1 MGLFTS
7 FEVCVG
13 HCRKFILN
21 SRKMSSDIAWAI
33 TKNNSAYLLKKRNCP
48 KPLSTDPMNLTN
60 KHCKRFVGLVNK
72 KALAIAPASDNKGF
86 TVTIKKG
93 SSNRPGKNKDT
104 VTMKAGP
111 RRSLHK
117 VKALI
122 VKQRYRKDL
131 AKAALRRAAIIVRS
145 QKPLPPRKGS
155 KTAAKKSD

>member
-48 KPLSTDPMNLTN
+48 KPFSTDPMNLTN

-72 KALAIAPASDNKGF
+72 KAVAIAPASDNKGF

-131 AKAALRRAAIIVRS
+131 TKAALRRAAIIVRS

>member
-1 MGLFTS
+1 MGLFAS
-7 FEVCVG
+7 FGRACRSN
-13 HCRKFILN
+13 RKFILN

-48 KPLSTDPMNLTN
+48 KPFSTDPMNLTN

>member
-1 MGLFTS
+1 MGLFFTS

-48 KPLSTDPMNLTN
+48 KPFSTDPMNLTN

-86 TVTIKKG
+86 TVT
-93 SSNRPGKNKDT
+93 
-104 VTMKAGP
+104 MKAGP

-131 AKAALRRAAIIVRS
+131 TKAAM
-145 QKPLPPRKGS
+145 
-155 KTAAKKSD
+155 